1 MSRADAFDPR
11 PAGVAK
17 VHPDCRPDYSL
28 ATDPRGEVNDM
39 RPPDAKTI
47 PDLLDELAD
56 RYPDHEALVGG
67 ETRLSYRELRDAVRR
82 LAKGLHALGVGRG
95 DKVGLLMGN
104 RPEWILADFA
114 IVLLGGTMV
123 AINTWATARELAHV
137 LRHSD
142 TRFLITVDRFLKY
155 DYLETLDALGR
166 GGDALARVEE
176 IVRLGGR
183 ADHPA
188 RRFETLRDL
197 ADTVDDAVIEEAQ
210 AAVRGEDVAYLL
222 YTSGTTAL
230 PKGVQLQHYALI
242 ENMWNIGER
251 QHLRPGDRLWLAVSL
266 FWGLGCENA
275 LFAVMTH
282 AGCVVLQEH
291 FDAGAALRLI
301 EAERCTVFY
310 GTPNMVHALERH
322 PERPARDISSLR
334 TGATLGSPEQIKRL
348 IDLGVSDICNIY
360 GLTETYGN
368 SNVTDVDDPL
378 EKRLNT
384 VGRTLP
390 GTEIVIAD
398 PESLAPLPD
407 GTVGE
412 ILVRGYVTCG
422 YYKDPALDE
431 QSFHEG
437 WFRTGDLGLLDEDG
451 FLHFRGR
458 LKEMIKTGGIN
469 VSPAEVEAV
478 LTEVPE
484 VELAYVIG
492 LPDPERDQRVAA
504 VIVPCD
510 GAAPTAEALTAHC
523 AEHLAAYK
531 VPREFRFVAAGALP
545 LTTTGKLQKARLAE
559 FFAADEA

>member
-1 MSRADAFDPR
+1 
-11 PAGVAK
+11 
-17 VHPDCRPDYSL
+17 
-28 ATDPRGEVNDM
+28 M

-47 PDLLDELAD
+47 PDLLDELAE
-56 RYPDHEALVGG
+56 RYPDQEALVGG
-67 ETRLSYRELRDAVRR
+67 ETRLSYRELRDEVRR
-82 LAKGLHALGVGRG
+82 LAKGLHALGVRRG
-95 DKVGLLMGN
+95 DKVGILMGN
-104 RPEWILADFA
+104 RPEWLLADFA
-114 IVLLGGTMV
+114 ITLLGGTMV
-123 AINTWATARELAHV
+123 AINTWATRRELAHLLV
-137 LRHSD
+137 HSD
-142 TRFLITVDRFLKY
+142 AKVLIAVDRFLKY
-155 DYLETLDALGR
+155 DYLETLDTLGR
-166 GGDALARVEE
+166 EGDALAGVRE
-176 IVRLGGR
+176 IVRLGGPPG
-183 ADHPA
+183 HPA

-197 ADTVDDAVIEEAQ
+197 AETVDDAAIDQAR

-251 QHLRPGDRLWLAVSL
+251 LHLSPGDRLWLAVSL

-282 AGCVVLQEH
+282 AGCIVLQDH
-291 FDAGAALRLI
+291 FDAGEALRLI
-301 EAERCTVFY
+301 EAECCTVFY

-322 PERPARDISSLR
+322 PERSTRDISSLR
-334 TGATLGSPEQIKRL
+334 KGATLGSPEQIKRL
-348 IDLGVSDICNIY
+348 IDLGVGETCNIY

-384 VGRTLP
+384 VGRALP
-390 GTEIVIAD
+390 GTEIRIAD
-398 PESLAPLPD
+398 PESLAPLPTD
-407 GTVGE
+407 SVGE
-412 ILVRGYVTCG
+412 ILVRGYVTVG
-422 YYKDPALDE
+422 YYKDPAQDA
-431 QSFHEG
+431 QAFRDG
-437 WFRTGDLGLLDEDG
+437 WFRTGDLGLLDEEG

-478 LTEVPE
+478 LAEAAE

-504 VIVPCD
+504 VIVPRD
-510 GAAPTAEALTAHC
+510 GAAPSAEALAAHC
-523 AEHLAAYK
+523 AERLAAYK
-531 VPREFRFVAAGALP
+531 VPREYRFVGAGDLP
-545 LTTTGKLQKARLAE
+545 LTTTGKLQKARLGE

>member
-1 MSRADAFDPR
+1 M
-11 PAGVAK
+11 
-17 VHPDCRPDYSL
+17 L
-28 ATDPRGEVNDM
+28 
-39 RPPDAKTI
+39 PPDARTI

-67 ETRLSYRELRDAVRR
+67 GTRLSYRALREEVRR
-82 LAKGLHALGVGRG
+82 LAKGLHALGVRRG

-114 IVLLGGTMV
+114 ITLLGGTMV
-123 AINTWATARELAHV
+123 AINTWATARELGHV
-137 LRHSD
+137 LWHSD
-142 TRFLITVDRFLKY
+142 TKFLITVDRFLKY

-166 GGDALARVEE
+166 EGDALAGIRDILRV
-176 IVRLGGR
+176 GGPP
-183 ADHPA
+183 DHPA
-188 RRFETLRDL
+188 RRFETLWEL
-197 ADTVDDAVIEEAQ
+197 AETVDDAAIGRAQ

-251 QHLRPGDRLWLAVSL
+251 LHLRPGDRLWLAVSL

-282 AGCVVLQEH
+282 AGCIVLQEH
-291 FDAGAALRLI
+291 FDAGEALRLI

-334 TGATLGSPEQIKRL
+334 KGATLGSPEQIRRL
-348 IDLGVSDICNIY
+348 IDLGVSQTCNIY

-378 EKRLNT
+378 EKRLST
-384 VGRTLP
+384 VGRSLP
-390 GTEIVIAD
+390 GTEIRIAD
-398 PESLAPLPD
+398 PESLVSLPA
-407 GTVGE
+407 GAVGE
-412 ILVRGYVTCG
+412 ILVQGYVTCG
-422 YYKDPALDE
+422 YYKDPAQDA
-431 QSFHEG
+431 QAFRDG

-451 FLHFRGR
+451 FLRFRGR

-478 LTEVPE
+478 LAEVPE

-492 LPDPERDQRVAA
+492 LPDPERDQRVGA
-504 VIVPCD
+504 VIVPRD
-510 GAAPTAEALTAHC
+510 GAAPTAESLITHC
-523 AEHLAAYK
+523 AKHLAAYK
-531 VPREFRFVAAGALP
+531 VPREIRFVGAGDLP
-545 LTTTGKLQKARLAE
+545 LTTTGKLQKARLVE
-559 FFAADEA
+559 FFDADQA

>member
-1 MSRADAFDPR
+1 M
-11 PAGVAK
+11 
-17 VHPDCRPDYSL
+17 
-28 ATDPRGEVNDM
+28 
-39 RPPDAKTI
+39 
-47 PDLLDELAD
+47 
-56 RYPDHEALVGG
+56 
-67 ETRLSYRELRDAVRR
+67 
-82 LAKGLHALGVGRG
+82 
-95 DKVGLLMGN
+95 
-104 RPEWILADFA
+104 W
-114 IVLLGGTMV
+114 
-123 AINTWATARELAHV
+123 
-137 LRHSD
+137 
-142 TRFLITVDRFLKY
+142 
-155 DYLETLDALGR
+155 
-166 GGDALARVEE
+166 
-176 IVRLGGR
+176 
-183 ADHPA
+183 
-188 RRFETLRDL
+188 DL
-197 ADTVDDAVIEEAQ
+197 AETVDDAAIDQAQ

-251 QHLRPGDRLWLAVSL
+251 LHLRPGDRLWLAVSL

-282 AGCVVLQEH
+282 AGCIVLQEH
-291 FDAGAALRLI
+291 FDAGEALRLI

-348 IDLGVSDICNIY
+348 IDLGVTETCNIY

-398 PESLAPLPD
+398 PESLASRCRHGLQWR
-407 GTVGE
+407 E

-422 YYKDPALDE
+422 YYKDPAQDA
-431 QSFHEG
+431 QAFRDG

-478 LTEVPE
+478 LAEAPE

-492 LPDPERDQRVAA
+492 LPDPERDQRVVGRRRAA
-504 VIVPCD
+504 RRRGADGRRSHRPLRPAPGRLQ
-510 GAAPTAEALTAHC
+510 GAAGIPLRRRGRPPAHHHRQAAEGPSRRSSSTADSA
-523 AEHLAAYK
+523 
-531 VPREFRFVAAGALP
+531 
-545 LTTTGKLQKARLAE
+545 
-559 FFAADEA
+559 

>member
-1 MSRADAFDPR
+1 
-11 PAGVAK
+11 
-17 VHPDCRPDYSL
+17 
-28 ATDPRGEVNDM
+28 M
-39 RPPDAKTI
+39 RSPDAKTI
-47 PDLLDELAD
+47 PDLLDELAE
-56 RYPDHEALVGG
+56 RYPDYEALVGG
-67 ETRLSYRELRDAVRR
+67 ETRLSYCELRDEVRR
-82 LAKGLHALGVGRG
+82 LAKGLHALGVRRG

-104 RPEWILADFA
+104 RPEWLLADFA
-114 IVLLGGTMV
+114 ITLLGGTMV

-137 LRHSD
+137 LSHSD

-155 DYLETLDALGR
+155 DYLETLDTLAHD
-166 GGDALARVEE
+166 GDVLAGVQE
-176 IVRLGGR
+176 IVRVGGPV
-183 ADHPA
+183 DHPA
-188 RRFETLRDL
+188 RRFETLWEL
-197 ADTVDDAVIEEAQ
+197 AEAVDDAVIERAQ

-251 QHLRPGDRLWLAVSL
+251 LHLRPGDRLWLAVSL

-291 FDAGAALRLI
+291 FDAGRALHLI
-301 EAERCTVFY
+301 EVERCTVFY

-322 PERPARDISSLR
+322 PDRPARNISSLR
-334 TGATLGSPEQIKRL
+334 KGATLGSPEQIKRL
-348 IDLGVSDICNIY
+348 IDLGVTETCNIY

-384 VGRTLP
+384 VGRALP
-390 GTEIVIAD
+390 GVDIVIAD
-398 PESLAPLPD
+398 PESLAPLPA
-407 GTVGE
+407 GSVGE
-412 ILVRGYVTCG
+412 ILVKGYVTCG

-431 QSFHEG
+431 RSFHDG
-437 WFRTGDLGLLDEDG
+437 YFRTGDLGMVDEEG

-469 VSPAEVEAV
+469 VSPAEVEGV
-478 LTEVPE
+478 LTEVPG

-504 VIVPCD
+504 VIVPRD
-510 GAAPTAEALTAHC
+510 GAQPTADALTAHC
-523 AEHLAAYK
+523 SAHLAAYK
-531 VPREFRFVAAGALP
+531 VPREYRFVSAGSLP
-545 LTTTGKLQKARLAE
+545 LTTTGKLQKARLVE
-559 FFAADEA
+559 FFDTDPA

>member
-1 MSRADAFDPR
+1 
-11 PAGVAK
+11 
-17 VHPDCRPDYSL
+17 
-28 ATDPRGEVNDM
+28 M

-47 PDLLDELAD
+47 PDLLDELAA

-67 ETRLSYRELRDAVRR
+67 GTRLGYRALRAEVRG
-82 LAKGLHALGVGRG
+82 LAKGLHALGVRRG
-95 DKVGLLMGN
+95 DKVALLMGN
-104 RPEWILADFA
+104 RPEWIITAFA
-114 IVLLGGTMV
+114 VTLLGGTMV
-123 AINTWATARELAHV
+123 AINTWASRRELAH
-137 LRHSD
+137 LLTHSD
-142 TRFLITVDRFLKY
+142 TSVLVTVDRFLRH
-155 DYLETLDALGR
+155 DYLETLDALAR
-166 GGDALARVEE
+166 EGDALAH
-176 IVRLGGR
+176 VREVVRIGGPPE
-183 ADHPA
+183 HPA
-188 RRFETLRDL
+188 RRFETLREL
-197 ADTVDDAVIEEAQ
+197 AEGVEDAAIDYAQ
-210 AAVRGEDVAYLL
+210 AAVGGEDVAYLL

-251 QHLRPGDRLWLAVSL
+251 LRLRPGDRLWLAVSL

-291 FDAGAALRLI
+291 FDAGRALRLI

-322 PERPARDISSLR
+322 PARATRDISSLR
-334 TGATLGSPEQIKRL
+334 TGATLGSPEQIRRL
-348 IDLGVSDICNIY
+348 IDLGVGEICNIY

-378 EKRLNT
+378 EKRLTT
-384 VGRTLP
+384 VGRALP
-390 GTEIVIAD
+390 GVDIRIAE
-398 PESLAPLPD
+398 PESLAPLPA

-422 YYKDPALDE
+422 YYKDPAEDARA
-431 QSFHEG
+431 FHEG
-437 WFRTGDLGLLDEDG
+437 WFRTGDLGMLDEDG

-478 LTEVPE
+478 LAEVPS

-504 VIVPCD
+504 VIVPRE
-510 GAAPTAEALTAHC
+510 GAATSADALAAHC
-523 AEHLAAYK
+523 AERLAAYK
-531 VPREFRFVAAGALP
+531 VPRDYRFVGAGELP
-545 LTTTGKLQKARLAE
+545 LTTTGKLQKARLRE
-559 FFAADEA
+559 FFAADGA

>member
-1 MSRADAFDPR
+1 MRRWSAASRGSTTAR
-11 PAGVAK
+11 
-17 VHPDCRPDYSL
+17 C
-28 ATDPRGEVNDM
+28 ATQ
-39 RPPDAKTI
+39 
-47 PDLLDELAD
+47 
-56 RYPDHEALVGG
+56 
-67 ETRLSYRELRDAVRR
+67 VRW
-82 LAKGLHALGVGRG
+82 LAKGLYALGVRRG

-123 AINTWATARELAHV
+123 AINTWATKRELAHV
-137 LRHSD
+137 LTHSD
-142 TRFLITVDRFLKY
+142 TKFLITVDRFLKH
-155 DYLETLDALGR
+155 DYLATLDALGR
-166 GGDALARVEE
+166 EGDALAGVQE
-176 IVRLGGR
+176 IVRVGGPP
-183 ADHPA
+183 DHAA
-188 RRFETLRDL
+188 RSFATLWSL
-197 ADTVDDAVIEEAQ
+197 AETVDDAAIERAQ
-210 AAVRGEDVAYLL
+210 ADVRVEDVAYLL

-242 ENMWNIGER
+242 ENMWHIGER

-282 AGCVVLQEH
+282 AGCIVLQEH
-291 FDAGAALRLI
+291 FDAGEALRLI

-322 PERPARDISSLR
+322 PDRAARDISSLR
-334 TGATLGSPEQIKRL
+334 TGATLGSPEQIQRL
-348 IDLGVSDICNIY
+348 IDLGVSEICNIY

-368 SNVTDVDDPL
+368 SNVTDVGDPL
-378 EKRLNT
+378 EKRLGT
-384 VGRTLP
+384 VGRALP

-398 PESLAPLPD
+398 PESLAPLPA
-407 GTVGE
+407 GEVGE

-422 YYKDPALDE
+422 YYKDPVQDARA
-431 QSFHEG
+431 FHDG
-437 WFRTGDLGLLDEDG
+437 WFRTGDLGMLDEDG

-478 LTEVPE
+478 LSEVPA

-504 VIVPCD
+504 VIVPHD
-510 GAAPTAEALTAHC
+510 SARPSAEALIAHC
-523 AEHLAAYK
+523 AERLAAYK

-545 LTTTGKLQKARLAE
+545 LTTTGKLQKARLGQ